1 MDPEGESPTLMG
13 SHRTSLTHQDRPHAT
28 EHSRGWACVE
38 TVRSGSKEPT
48 YLTSQ
53 LYTSASKSTT
63 GSRRPVRHC
72 LPREPE
78 QLLVEILTCGIVIA
92 VEDGL
97 SLSRTPPRNDVHSRS
112 LYLGEVRFDP

>member
-1 MDPEGESPTLMG
+1 M
-13 SHRTSLTHQDRPHAT
+13 THQDRPHAT
-28 EHSRGWACVE
+28 EHSRGWACDE
-38 TVRSGSKEPT
+38 TVRSGSEEPA
-48 YLTSQ
+48 YLTIQ

-63 GSRRPVRHC
+63 GSGRVVCHR

-78 QLLVEILTCGIVIA
+78 QLLVEVLAHGIVIA

-97 SLSRTPPRNDVHSRS
+97 LLRSTPARNDVNCRS